1 MSKIMIIF
9 NYTINNN
16 TLKTPHM
23 KNLQN
28 ANIILLDQ
36 SMITTDILTQYTAG
50 KFRFVV
56 KTNLGM
62 TVVDSRSF
70 DNERLMK
77 NPESLISGYKRGT
90 IQTVQFCPEG
100 SDSYFTVF
108 SRTGKK
114 VKLVDESILADL
126 TVGTINS
133 MFDNTNLMDMN
144 QYKAVNSKT
153 WASKA
158 YIMNEQ
164 LETA

>member
-1 MSKIMIIF
+1 
-9 NYTINNN
+9 
-16 TLKTPHM
+16 M

-36 SMITTDILTQYTAG
+36 SMITTDILSQYTAG

-62 TVVDSRSF
+62 NVSDSRSF

-90 IQTVQFCPEG
+90 LQTVQFCPEG

-144 QYKAVNSKT
+144 QYSAVNSKS